1 MQVDF
6 KSWNKP
12 SWFLGIKS
20 KLPLKVLLKIE
31 NWFWDE
37 TIFYL
42 PSFWCFASK
51 ITEGEEIE
59 DKTAISSRFWKKR
72 SFEAKTAISSHFWK
86 RASFPLIRVEKKTP
100 SFCRKAFLKIIHV
113 SMWKKE
119 THVVKCKSKDWFC
132 FFEENI
138 RIQGKI
144 HENSDVKLTQT
155 TLADATKDT
164 FVLSYK

>member
-12 SWFLGIKS
+12 QLVFRHKIKATF
-20 KLPLKVLLKIE
+20 KGVAE
-31 NWFWDE
+31 NWELILRWNNLLSALLLVLCIKNHRRRRDR
-37 TIFYL
+37 
-42 PSFWCFASK
+42 
-51 ITEGEEIE
+51 G
-59 DKTAISSRFWKKR
+59 KTAISSRFWKRR

-119 THVVKCKSKDWFC
+119 THVVKCKSENRFC
-132 FFEENI
+132 F
-138 RIQGKI
+138 
-144 HENSDVKLTQT
+144 
-155 TLADATKDT
+155 
-164 FVLSYK
+164 Y